1 MSTKQKAARGSK
13 AYWNRRV
20 LVDKARIINNAED
33 FLLKNQQKLY
43 GKAEKEILEEVE
55 QLYQKFAD
63 QQKISLA
70 EAKRLIRDADFRKID
85 WDGMVK
91 QSMEQREQIRNGKG
105 NLPDEVIRNLE
116 ERHKKLED
124 QLKAFA
130 KRGRISY
137 LELKQVEIDR
147 KLLSLYDDQQKNIYD
162 YLRSEYDDSYYRQVF
177 NSQQM
182 QGFGYDFIRP
192 NEAAIDRAI
201 LNQYQRQNFSKTLY
215 SHCDHFSK
223 DLRENLVTGM
233 IRGESLDKMASRIK
247 KRMGVAYSAAK
258 TLVRTETA
266 YVYEQ
271 ATKEAYEQCDIE
283 WYEYLATLDNKT
295 SEMCRELDGK
305 HFRVKDAMPGR
316 NYPPMHPNCRS
327 TTVCWFP
334 DEEGKK
340 KQTTRLAKDRDGK
353 YYEVPAD
360 MTYKQ
365 WQEIYRT
372 EQGTTRKNE
381 RQKRPDLDPVASAN
395 RSATD
400 AIRNI
405 YEYRKNDLG
414 INYMPFDEKY
424 NHASFNGMD
433 EQLAASAAQQFSDL
447 VKEYNTTCTSINV
460 ERMEAF
466 GVPASTLPNWNV
478 QNSTITFNKAIVK
491 DGDSFR
497 ERMRKAVEKGQFPDM
512 AEEDYDK
519 YVITHEF
526 AHTLM
531 DFDSSLKNYVGA
543 DTTNIKKARKEIRD
557 IREKYMEEINELSK
571 LKREA
576 ELKVLIS
583 SDEKAWET
591 AKDLSEKISR
601 IKISKYADSNVDEFM
616 AEAFTDAKIG
626 RSPSSYSKEVEKV
639 LDRYFKRTRAEDKP
653 FIMGN
658 KTAAIVLNDV
668 QMADSHMEL
677 AQYMSEK
684 LRITYSDSMH
694 SLDLGAVKQT
704 VQGMEIIFDKFKG
717 SKNIVKTV
725 TAAPIGNSYMSCAV
739 DTIKYNPDSF
749 KKADRRLNYEMV
761 GCHEAAH
768 LLEWKLIDI
777 MGYKDKEAAWNHGTA
792 ANTIVKEA
800 ARNLKA
806 EYPNTSVKELK
817 RQISKNAEL
826 SPSECLAD
834 SMVDFLYNAE
844 KAAPLSKE
852 IYKIVRRMIR

>member
-1 MSTKQKAARGSK
+1 MAAKKKAARGSRD
-13 AYWNRRV
+13 YWNRRV
-20 LVDKARIINNAED
+20 LADKAGVINNAED
-33 FLLKNQQKLY
+33 FLLKNQRELY
-43 GKAEKEILEEVE
+43 GKAEKEIQKEVE

-63 QQKISLA
+63 QQKVSLA

-91 QSMEQREQIRNGKG
+91 QSMELREQIRNGKG
-105 NLPDEVIRNLE
+105 SLPDEVVRNLE
-116 ERHKKLED
+116 EQHKKLED

-137 LELKQVEIDR
+137 LELKEVEIDR
-147 KLLSLYDDQQKNIYD
+147 KLLRLYDDQQKNIYD
-162 YLRSEYDDSYYRQVF
+162 YLRSEYDDGYYRQVF

-182 QGFGYDFIRP
+182 QGYGYDFIHP

-201 LNQYQRQNFSKTLY
+201 LNRYQRQNYSKTLY

-233 IRGESLDKMASRIK
+233 IRGESLDTMAGRIK

-295 SEMCRELDGK
+295 SEVCRNLDGK

-340 KQTTRLAKDRDGK
+340 KQTTRLAKDGDGK

-365 WQEIYRT
+365 WQEKYG
-372 EQGTTRKNE
+372 QGK
-381 RQKRPDLDPVASAN
+381 S
-395 RSATD
+395 
-400 AIRNI
+400 
-405 YEYRKNDLG
+405 
-414 INYMPFDEKY
+414 
-424 NHASFNGMD
+424 
-433 EQLAASAAQQFSDL
+433 
-447 VKEYNTTCTSINV
+447 
-460 ERMEAF
+460 
-466 GVPASTLPNWNV
+466 
-478 QNSTITFNKAIVK
+478 
-491 DGDSFR
+491 
-497 ERMRKAVEKGQFPDM
+497 
-512 AEEDYDK
+512 
-519 YVITHEF
+519 
-526 AHTLM
+526 
-531 DFDSSLKNYVGA
+531 
-543 DTTNIKKARKEIRD
+543 
-557 IREKYMEEINELSK
+557 
-571 LKREA
+571 
-576 ELKVLIS
+576 
-583 SDEKAWET
+583 EKA
-591 AKDLSEKISR
+591 
-601 IKISKYADSNVDEFM
+601 FM
-616 AEAFTDAKIG
+616 
-626 RSPSSYSKEVEKV
+626 
-639 LDRYFKRTRAEDKP
+639 
-653 FIMGN
+653 MGN
-658 KTAAIVLNDV
+658 KTAAVVLNDV
-668 QMADSHMEL
+668 QFADTHEEL

-684 LRITYSDSMH
+684 LGISYAGDMYD
-694 SLDLGAVKQT
+694 LDLPAVRQT
-704 VQGMEIIFDKFKG
+704 VQGMEVIFDKFEG
-717 SKNIVKTV
+717 TGNLVKNVR
-725 TAAPIGNSYMSCAV
+725 AASIGDAYMSCAV

-749 KKADRRLNYEMV
+749 KKADKRLNYEMV

-777 MGYKDKEAAWNHGTA
+777 MGYKDKEAAWNQGMA
-792 ANTIVKEA
+792 ANAIVKEA
-800 ARNLKA
+800 ARKLKA

-817 RQISKNAEL
+817 RQISINAEL